1 MKASLGSSS
10 PYLVFWSS
18 TLNIVHLSCQLYKPL
33 ACSPNTSMQDAVF
46 GIICFKVLLIGMLLF
61 CTVDG
66 PVLPARSRVLSPS
79 VSLTPKASSSQECTR
94 LEKIRNGKGLTG
106 GNLVLLPGL
115 GIQNLE
121 RKQDMKVMITLFF
134 FFSLPTMAVSP
145 SL

>member
-1 MKASLGSSS
+1 M
-10 PYLVFWSS
+10 FWSS

-33 ACSPNTSMQDAVF
+33 ACSRNASMQDAVF
-46 GIICFKVLLIGMLLF
+46 GIICLKVLLIGMLLF

-106 GNLVLLPGL
+106 GNLVLLQGL
-115 GIQNLE
+115 EIQNLE
-121 RKQDMKVMITLFF
+121 RKQDMKVITLFF
-134 FFSLPTMAVSP
+134 FFPSP
-145 SL
+145 LWQFHPLFNSPA